1 MSSSPGRSAP
11 PLGSLGQAENLA
23 RAAHERAVKAG
34 ASWRPA
40 VAARHIRSGLLAL
53 GWADDDGL
61 PDRADVTDEQRAMVA
76 RLLMSLAHYEAE
88 QGRTAQGLR
97 LLDRAEPLT
106 AAADKGVLLL
116 QRGLL
121 SMRTW
126 RDRDALQLF
135 DQAVN
140 LLQDYPDPAY
150 FARTLLN
157 RSFSRLNTGDVGNAR
172 ADAAWCLR
180 FSADN
185 GLDLLAAKAMH
196 NLGFCNLLEGDLPG
210 ALRCFSTAAEGYRLT
225 APSALPVLAM
235 DKARALL
242 AAGLALD
249 AARELDSA
257 IASFRRQR
265 LDQDHADAALA
276 RSQAA
281 LALGDLTGA
290 RRWAVAAR
298 RRFNRRANHACA
310 AIAELTWLRA
320 RAMSRSRPARIAAEG
335 LAIADRLHS
344 CGLRSDAAM
353 AELVAA
359 RALLAVGRL
368 DEARRCIAAVPRVGP
383 AMSLELGLLRRLA
396 LAELAREEGRT
407 GPALSQ
413 LRAGLAMVHARRGRL
428 GSLDLQTGAAALG
441 TELADAGLR
450 LALDRASAPLV
461 FAWLERSRAQAF
473 RVRPVRPPADPE
485 VAEVLAELRQLMRL
499 IRTAEL
505 NGVHDPANTARR
517 AQLQRQIRERAWET
531 GGLGEE
537 ASRATTSDIMAELNQ
552 SKQSMISMLVQ
563 DGRLLAV
570 VLAKGSLRLVGLGDF
585 AVAAEAACRLTAD
598 LDTLAG
604 RLLPARLEVVIAES
618 VRHQTEVLTTELI
631 TPLRPWL
638 SDAGVVLVPSGVLAN
653 IPWSLLPDLRG
664 RPVTVC
670 PSAAMWL
677 TAKRRSRSAP
687 SGTGQA
693 VLVAGPDL
701 QHAGKEVTEI
711 AKAYPGCRP
720 LLAAEA
726 TVDTTLDAL
735 DGAPLAHLAAHGHHD
750 QQNVLFSSLDLADG
764 PLMAYDIQT
773 LSAPPRHAVLS
784 ACDVGRTVV
793 RPGEEVLGF
802 TAALL
807 YVGTATVISSVT
819 RVADDDAMDVM
830 TAYHRAL
837 ATGARP
843 AEALAAAA
851 AAAPTSSFICFGAG

>member
-1 MSSSPGRSAP
+1 MSNSP
-11 PLGSLGQAENLA
+11 GQAESLA

-40 VAARHIRSGLLAL
+40 VAARYVRSGLLAL

-61 PDRADVTDEQRAMVA
+61 PDRADVTDEQRAMAA

-88 QGRTAQGLR
+88 QGNTAHGLR

-106 AAADKGVLLL
+106 AAADTGVLLL

-121 SMRTW
+121 FMRTW

-135 DQAVN
+135 DQAAD
-140 LLQDYPDPAY
+140 LLRDYPDPAY
-150 FARTLLN
+150 FARALLN
-157 RSFSRLNTGDVGNAR
+157 RSFSHLNTGDVGNAR

-180 FSADN
+180 FSAEK

-196 NLGFCNLLEGDLPG
+196 NLGFCDLLEGDLPG
-210 ALRCFSTAAEGYRLT
+210 ALRRFSAAAEGYRLT

-235 DKARALL
+235 DRARALL

-265 LDQDHADAALA
+265 LDQDHADATLA
-276 RSQAA
+276 RAQAA
-281 LALGDLTGA
+281 LALGDLAGA

-298 RRFNRRANHACA
+298 RRFDRRANHACA
-310 AIAELTWLRA
+310 AIAELTALRA
-320 RAMSRSRPARIAAEG
+320 RATAGGRPAGVAADGLTIAT
-335 LAIADRLHS
+335 RLHN
-344 CGLRSDAAM
+344 CGLRTDAAL

-359 RALLAVGRL
+359 RALLAAGRI
-368 DEARRCIAAVPRVGP
+368 DEARQCIAAVPRAGA
-383 AMSLELGLLRRLA
+383 AMSLEVGLVRRLA
-396 LAELAREEGRT
+396 LAELAQGEGRT

-413 LRAGLAMVHARRGRL
+413 IRAGLAMVHARRGRL
-428 GSLDLQTGAAALG
+428 GSLDLQTGSAALG

-473 RVRPVRPPADPE
+473 RVRPVRPPGDPV
-485 VAEVLAELRQLMRL
+485 VAQVLAELRQLMRL

-505 NGVHDPANTARR
+505 NGLRDPASTARR

-531 GGLGEE
+531 GGLGE
-537 ASRATTSDIMAELNQ
+537 AAGPATTSDIMAELNQ

-563 DGRLLAV
+563 DGRMLAV
-570 VLAKGSLRLVGLGDF
+570 VLANDSSRLVGLGDF
-585 AVAAEAACRLTAD
+585 AVAAEAASRLAAD

-604 RLLPARLEVVIAES
+604 RLLPARLEAVIAES

-631 TPLRPWL
+631 APLRSWL

-677 TAKRRSRSAP
+677 TARRRSKPALAG
-687 SGTGQA
+687 SGQV

-701 QHAGKEVTEI
+701 QNSGQEVTEI
-711 AKAYPGCRP
+711 ARAYPGCRP
-720 LLAAEA
+720 LLAADA
-726 TVDTTLDAL
+726 TVDATLHAL

-764 PLMAYDIQT
+764 PLMAYDIQA
-773 LSAPPRHAVLS
+773 LPAAPRHAVLS

-793 RPGEEVLGF
+793 RPGDEVLGF

-807 YVGTATVISSVT
+807 YVGTSTVIASVT
-819 RVADDDAMDVM
+819 RVADDVAMGVM

-843 AEALAAAA
+843 AEALATAAA
-851 AAAPTSSFICFGAG
+851 GAATSSFVCYGAG